1 MKLGLI
7 GINEIGLSFG
17 LLCEKKGYDVLVSN
31 INEDY
36 IFNLNQKIC
45 ITNEPLI
52 QSMLFDTKKFSA
64 TTSNSE
70 VIKNSDIIFIFSPT
84 PSNIDGNYDTTKV
97 FDIISDFYSL
107 SSQNVPLYNKKVV
120 ICSTTNPGEVAQIQ
134 ERLNMFNIQV
144 AYNPFFTNDGEIVK
158 DIENHE
164 MVLIGGEYQELIN
177 DLIRLHTELKKV
189 LVNVYTMSSKA
200 SELTKISINS
210 FLSVKISYANML
222 GEIITKSGV
231 EDEVNMVLNAIG
243 GDSGIGKKHMKYGFG
258 YGGPTINGDNKA
270 LKHFADSIDTNTELI
285 TTVDTFNKSH
295 ISFLKEYYIQKNP
308 NKEVPFIMNHITYKK
323 GTNVIEES
331 QQFQLC
337 VDLLNEGYTLNVIEI
352 PEVAKKLTSLSESYD
367 NRLKF
372 FPIGT
377 KPEGYEIKLN

>member
-64 TTSNSE
+64 TTSNVD

-84 PSNIDGNYDTTKV
+84 KSNIEGNYDTTKV
-97 FDIISDFYSL
+97 FDIISDFYSM
-107 SSQNVPLYNKKVV
+107 SSQNVPLHNKKVV

-158 DIENHE
+158 DIQNHE

-177 DLIRLHTELKKV
+177 DLIQLHTKLKKV

-200 SELTKISINS
+200 AELTKISVNS

-258 YGGPTINGDNKA
+258 YGGPTINGDNKS
-270 LKHFADSIDTNTELI
+270 LKYFAESIGVNTDLMSCI
-285 TTVDTFNKSH
+285 NTSNQSH
-295 ISFLKEYYIQKNP
+295 ISFIKEYYIQKNP
-308 NKEVPFIMNHITYKK
+308 TKEIPFVMNHITYKK
-323 GTNVIEES
+323 GTNIIEES

-337 VDLLNEGYTLNVIEI
+337 VELLNDGYSVNVIEVS
-352 PEVAKKLTSLSESYD
+352 EVANKLNTLSESYD
-367 NRLKF
+367 GRLKF
-372 FPIGT
+372 YKPNT
-377 KPEGYEIKLN
+377 KPEGILINL

>member
-1 MKLGLI
+1 MKLGFI
-7 GINEIGLSFG
+7 GVNDVGLSFG
-17 LLCEKKGYDVLVSN
+17 LLCEKNGYEVLVSN
-31 INEDY
+31 MDEDY

-64 TTSNSE
+64 TTSNVD

-84 PSNIDGNYDTTKV
+84 KSNIEGNYDTTKV
-97 FDIISDFYSL
+97 FDIISEFYSM
-107 SSQNVPLYNKKVV
+107 SSQNVPLHNKKVV

-158 DIENHE
+158 DIQNHE

-177 DLIRLHTELKKV
+177 DLIQLHTKLKKV
-189 LVNVYTMSSKA
+189 LVNVYSMSSKA
-200 SELTKISINS
+200 AELTKIGINS

-258 YGGPTINGDNKA
+258 YGGPTINGDNKS
-270 LKHFADSIDTNTELI
+270 LKYFAKSIGVNTDLMSCI
-285 TTVDTFNKSH
+285 NTSNQSH
-295 ISFLKEYYIQKNP
+295 ISFIKEYYIQKNP
-308 NKEVPFIMNHITYKK
+308 TKEIPFVMNHITYKK
-323 GTNVIEES
+323 GTNIIEES

-337 VDLLNEGYTLNVIEI
+337 VELLNDGYSVNVIEVS
-352 PEVAKKLTSLSESYD
+352 EVANKLNTLSESYD
-367 NRLKF
+367 GRLKF
-372 FPIGT
+372 YKPNT
-377 KPEGYEIKLN
+377 KPEGILINL